1 MVKSVLTSKIAKFH
15 FKAASK
21 VTSLIDMEGGGGVW
35 GTFTYL
41 RRQSHTETF
50 ILWYNK
56 LWVNGKQFWLLAE
69 NFFYYG
75 IWYISF
81 EGAAFLIVLNVCICN
96 ILSQEVSGKGKNQT
110 IIHFWMDYGHSLM

>member
-15 FKAASK
+15 FKAAFK
-21 VTSLIDMEGGGGVW
+21 VTSLIDMEGGGG

-41 RRQSHTETF
+41 GRQSHAETF
-50 ILWYNK
+50 IFWYNK
-56 LWVNGKQFWLLAE
+56 LYGKQFLLLAE
-69 NFFYYG
+69 TFFYYG

-110 IIHFWMDYGHSLM
+110 IIHFGKYATTKRR